1 MTDGFLDR
9 ARSAGRGLL
18 GTWVKIPAFETVELL
33 AHAGFDFVVIDM
45 EHSPLA
51 LDRVYELV
59 FATQRMGMAALVRLP
74 DQLGTPVQPLL
85 DAGADGLLVPR
96 ITSTDAAAAITARMV
111 FGPAGER
118 GLGFTSRAGR
128 WALMPMAEYLK
139 RGDEQCLRM
148 IQLEDWATLEAAA
161 QFAALKHVNG
171 LFVGLGDLFLTS
183 GKPGSAPEVQ
193 ALVRNVLKA
202 ARDAGILSGIAAG
215 TPAEARSYLAMGYS
229 LVMVS
234 NDATLFGKAAA
245 ELVRASRQA
254 EPTNLEV
261 DKPA

>member
-1 MTDGFLDR
+1 MSRTEGFINR

-18 GTWVKIPAFETVELL
+18 GTWVKIPALETVEML
-33 AHAGFDFVVIDM
+33 AHAGFDFVVLDM
-45 EHSPLA
+45 EHAPLS
-51 LDRVYELV
+51 LDRVYELI

-96 ITSTDAAAAITARMV
+96 VTSTEVAAAISARMV
-111 FGPAGER
+111 FAPAGER

-128 WALMPMAEYLK
+128 WSLMPLPDYLK

-171 LFVGLGDLFLTS
+171 LFVGLGDLFLSS
-183 GKPGSAPEVQ
+183 GRPANAPEVQ
-193 ALVRNVLKA
+193 ALVRKVLEA
-202 ARDAGILSGIAAG
+202 TQGAGILSGIAAG
-215 TPAEARSYLAMGYS
+215 TPAEARQYLEMGYS

-234 NDATLFGKAAA
+234 NDATLFGRAAA
-245 ELVRASRQA
+245 EMVRASRGS
-254 EPTNLEV
+254 
-261 DKPA
+261 

>member
-1 MTDGFLDR
+1 MQGFMDR
-9 ARSAGRGLL
+9 VRTAGRGLL

-96 ITSTDAAAAITARMV
+96 ITTTDAAAAITARMV

-128 WALMPMAEYLK
+128 WALMPLPEYLK

-148 IQLEDWATLEAAA
+148 IQLEDSATLEAAA

-171 LFVGLGDLFLTS
+171 LFVGLGDLFLSS
-183 GKPGSAPEVQ
+183 GKAASSPEVQ
-193 ALVRNVLKA
+193 ALVAHVLQA
-202 ARDAGILSGIAAG
+202 TRAAGILSGIAAG
-215 TPAEARSYLAMGYS
+215 TPAEARNYLDMGYS

-245 ELVRASRQA
+245 DLVRATRETSR
-254 EPTNLEV
+254 
-261 DKPA
+261 

>member
-1 MTDGFLDR
+1 MTDGFMDR
-9 ARSAGRGLL
+9 VRAAGRGLL

-51 LDRVYELV
+51 LDRVYELI

-96 ITSTDAAAAITARMV
+96 ITSTEAAASIAARMV
-111 FGPAGER
+111 FAPRGER

-128 WALMPMAEYLK
+128 WALMPLPEYLR

-161 QFAALKHVNG
+161 QFAKLTHVNG
-171 LFVGLGDLFLTS
+171 LFVGLGDLFLSS
-183 GKPGSAPEVQ
+183 GKAAGTPQVQ
-193 ALVRNVLKA
+193 ALVAAVLEATK
-202 ARDAGILSGIAAG
+202 DAGMLSGIAAG
-215 TPAEARSYLAMGYS
+215 TPTEARQYLAMGYS

-245 ELVRASRQA
+245 ELVRATR
-254 EPTNLEV
+254 ET
-261 DKPA
+261 

>member
-9 ARSAGRGLL
+9 VRSAGRGLL

-33 AHAGFDFVVIDM
+33 GYAGFDFVVLDM

-51 LDRVYELV
+51 LDRVYELI

-96 ITSTDAAAAITARMV
+96 ITSTQVAAAVTRRMV
-111 FGPAGER
+111 FSPAGER

-128 WALMPMAEYLK
+128 WSLMPLPDYLK

-148 IQLEDWATLEAAA
+148 IQLEDWATLEAVS
-161 QFAALKHVNG
+161 QFAALEHVNG
-171 LFVGLGDLFLTS
+171 VFVGLGDLFLSS
-183 GKPGSAPEVQ
+183 GRPANAPEVQ
-193 ALVRNVLKA
+193 ALVAKVLETTRKA
-202 ARDAGILSGIAAG
+202 NILSGIAAG
-215 TPAEARSYLAMGYS
+215 TPTEARQYLAMGYS

-245 ELVRASRQA
+245 EMVRASR
-254 EPTNLEV
+254 LETPES
-261 DKPA
+261 KS

>member
-1 MTDGFLDR
+1 MVEGFMNR

-18 GTWVKIPAFETVELL
+18 GTWVKIPAFETVEML
-33 AHAGFDFVVIDM
+33 AHAGFDFVVLDM
-45 EHSPLA
+45 EHAPLS
-51 LDRVYELV
+51 LDRVYELI

-96 ITSTDAAAAITARMV
+96 VTSTEVAAAISARMV
-111 FGPAGER
+111 FAPAGER

-128 WALMPMAEYLK
+128 WSLMALPDYLK

-148 IQLEDWATLEAAA
+148 IQLEDWATLEAASR
-161 QFAALKHVNG
+161 FATLKHVNG
-171 LFVGLGDLFLTS
+171 LFVGLGDLFLSS
-183 GKPGSAPEVQ
+183 GRPASSPEVQ
-193 ALVRNVLKA
+193 ALVGSVLKVTKDA
-202 ARDAGILSGIAAG
+202 AILSGIAAG
-215 TPAEARSYLAMGYS
+215 TPAEAKQYLDMGYS

-245 ELVRASRQA
+245 EMVRASRP
-254 EPTNLEV
+254 EKT
-261 DKPA
+261 